1 MVLDFSSLL
10 SYTLQQDLPGFWP
23 RQIFLFYFGVNMDL
37 FQDPSVWRQPCSS
50 SRGLERPG
58 ALQPG
63 MLDFSPKTVQTS
75 MIAKSCV
82 VLGRSQRLRILEWAL
97 VNPEKITSFLKRM
110 KTDGYFRNYYIVI
123 YDALSL
129 PHQRIFDHHSLV
141 VVEAVLAAAQGTV
154 GAAQGRMS

>member
-1 MVLDFSSLL
+1 
-10 SYTLQQDLPGFWP
+10 
-23 RQIFLFYFGVNMDL
+23 
-37 FQDPSVWRQPCSS
+37 
-50 SRGLERPG
+50 
-58 ALQPG
+58 
-63 MLDFSPKTVQTS
+63 